1 VSTDRPLT
9 PDEQEQLARYLAAQ
23 MSRDQQEAFEQRILD
38 DPALAEAVYSQAA
51 LDPHLPVR
59 GAAAPRVVRLPER
72 RPQAW
77 RWGFALPVAA
87 AVIAALVLTLPG
99 RIGRHA
105 PADQMRGA
113 EAVPRLREPAAT
125 VDHLPARFAWSAA
138 AGAVTYRLQIV
149 AVDSTLIYQATTAD
163 TAIEIPAGALPATLV
178 SARWRVV
185 PYDDAGLELPIPP
198 YAEFRVV
205 PR

>member
-1 VSTDRPLT
+1 MSADHPLT
-9 PDEQEQLARYLAAQ
+9 PEELEPLSRYLAGE
-23 MSRDQQEAFEQRILD
+23 MTPEEQRIFERRILE
-38 DPALAEAVYSQAA
+38 DPALAEAVYAQTA

-59 GAAAPRVVRLPER
+59 GAAARRVVLRPER
-72 RPQAW
+72 RAQPW
-77 RWGFALPVAA
+77 RWAFALPVAA

-99 RIGRHA
+99 RIGRHV
-105 PADQMRGA
+105 PPDQMRGA
-113 EAVPRLREPAAT
+113 ETVPRLREPAGT

-149 AVDSTLIYQATTAD
+149 AADSTTLFETTTAD
-163 TAIEIPAGALPATLV
+163 TLIDIPAGALPATLV

-185 PYDDAGLELPIPP
+185 PYDDAGLELPIPS